1 MSRTLARS
9 AVSAVAVVIPVSCEQ
24 GPAGAQ
30 PPTAPIAPLASEL
43 VFYEW
48 PEDMPQSALDAFE
61 GSLASAGVYLTLT
74 PEGDETYAEM
84 WSEFLAAAG
93 Q

>member
-43 VFYEW
+43 VFY
-48 PEDMPQSALDAFE
+48 D
-61 GSLASAGVYLTLT
+61 
-74 PEGDETYAEM
+74 
-84 WSEFLAAAG
+84 
-93 Q
+93 